1 MIVIFCNK
9 EYSKMSTNSIN
20 EYSQN
25 PETPKTKKE
34 YLEINK
40 CSKDFQHIFEKYK
53 ATQSRNKVAPNII
66 TLIQDYRT
74 EKLNALTDS
83 EIVKE
88 EIGGEVK
95 KIKDTLFTKHPEK
108 DSHKEVKIK
117 ENRNSILIT
126 FDKFDKQGK
135 LNLNEYMEKGAKK
148 KRPPVFNPNILYQGG
163 YYKNDIKKK
172 LNQKKRNTIRGM
184 DTEHMN
190 VHDKIDILADV
201 IKYDSK
207 NLKKTYKQSFVN
219 FQNEFDEWKE
229 TQEFILPEIKNQEL

>member
-1 MIVIFCNK
+1 
-9 EYSKMSTNSIN
+9 MSTPSIN
-20 EYSQN
+20 DYSQN
-25 PETPKTKKE
+25 STTPKTKTD
-34 YLEINK
+34 YLDINK

-95 KIKDTLFTKHPEK
+95 KLKDTLFTKHPEK
-108 DSHKEVKIK
+108 DNHKEVKIK
-117 ENRNSILIT
+117 ENRNSLLIT

-135 LNLNEYMEKGAKK
+135 LNKNDYGEKGVKK
-148 KRPPVFNPNILYQGG
+148 KRQQVFNPNILYQGG

-172 LNQKKRNTIRGM
+172 LNQKKRNILRDM
-184 DTEHMN
+184 NTEHLN

-201 IKYDSK
+201 IEYDSK

-229 TQEFILPEIKNQEL
+229 TQEFILPEIKN